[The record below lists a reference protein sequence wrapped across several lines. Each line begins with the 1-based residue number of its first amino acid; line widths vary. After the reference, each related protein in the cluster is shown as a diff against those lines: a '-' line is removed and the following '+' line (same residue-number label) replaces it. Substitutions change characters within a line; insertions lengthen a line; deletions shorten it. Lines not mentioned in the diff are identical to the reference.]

1 MEGDFVMGMGE
12 DEIMQRARE
21 AAIIAANTKGNTSYD
36 EALRAGKWDDNYN
49 VTAVAQA
56 LRDYHRPLSEI
67 APVNPDLAL
76 ASEVCA
82 EVFERMRHL
91 KHIAERYRNGKYDE
105 GDLAIYIALTMATRI
120 RAEMAK

>member
-21 AAIIAANTKGNTSYD
+21 AAIIAANMKDNTSYD

-49 VTAVAQA
+49 VTAAAQA

-67 APVNPDLAL
+67 VPINPDLAL
-76 ASEVCA
+76 ALEVCA
-82 EVFERMRHL
+82 KAYERL
-91 KHIAERYRNGKYDE
+91 GFQITAEGYRNGKYDE
-105 GDLAIYIALTMATRI
+105 GDMVMSIALTMATRI